1 LPIAYC
7 PLALTFAK
15 TFTMQTVAAIHNI
28 LRWAVLLFG
37 VLTLINALSGTLKKR
52 VFTESDNKSNLLFMI
67 SCDIQLLLGL
77 ILLFG
82 NSWMSRMSNLKTDV
96 SVRFFVMEHGFMMI
110 LAWIL
115 VHVGRVAVKKAG
127 TDAAKHKRMLIY
139 FGLALLLILV
149 SIPWPFRQPGISR
162 QLLPGF

>member
-1 LPIAYC
+1 
-7 PLALTFAK
+7 
-15 TFTMQTVAAIHNI
+15 MQTIGAIHSI
-28 LRWAVLLFG
+28 VRWAVLLFG
-37 VLTLINALSGTLKKR
+37 VLTVLNAASGTIKKR

-82 NSWMSRMSNLKTDV
+82 NSWMSRMPNLKTDV

-115 VHVGRVAVKKAG
+115 VHVGRVAVKKAEL
-127 TDAAKHKRMLIY
+127 DAAKHKRMLIF
-139 FGLALLLILV
+139 FGLALLLILI
-149 SIPWPFRQPGISR
+149 SIPWPFRQAGISR
-162 QLLPGF
+162 ELLPNF

>member
-1 LPIAYC
+1 
-7 PLALTFAK
+7 
-15 TFTMQTVAAIHNI
+15 MQTVAVIHNI
-28 LRWAVLLFG
+28 IRWAVLLFG

-115 VHVGRVAVKKAG
+115 VHVGRVAVKKAS

-149 SIPWPFRQPGISR
+149 SIPWPFRQAGISR
-162 QLLPGF
+162 ELVPGF